1 MRGGPRIAVSL
12 IGPTPLLV
20 QEAHDSWLPRDTPQ
34 AHSGDVEDL
43 QHDIWY
49 VERQC
54 EFAGS
59 WSGNHNADNRVLKQV
74 LIANRTLA
82 SRFDWLVLGDADT
95 CFNLPRLSS
104 ALVGINSSK
113 AHLLGVPYS
122 PSWCGSSVCCNAHA
136 VSELRMSPWLHSACC
151 AEELLYPQIT
161 THGVVSSGDEC
172 RVPMTKVAAV
182 GAVDSFA
189 PGLSHAPSWYHGGSG
204 VLISRGLLQ
213 RISAVHRFIVI

>member
-122 PSWCGSSVCCNAHA
+122 PMRPREVWCSGITPWA
-136 VSELRMSPWLHSACC
+136 LRRLN
-151 AEELLYPQIT
+151 T
-161 THGVVSSGDEC
+161 
-172 RVPMTKVAAV
+172 
-182 GAVDSFA
+182 
-189 PGLSHAPSWYHGGSG
+189 
-204 VLISRGLLQ
+204 LISTFG
-213 RISAVHRFIVI
+213 